1 MLVRVHCVHSKLRPD
16 SERQWPILGLYLLGL
31 LAHNHLSDFHT
42 ELELITPQNQK
53 RLYSTTH
60 THALSLSP
68 STSLIIV

>member
-31 LAHNHLSDFHT
+31 TTSPIST